1 MKLDKK
7 CGICNIKTRRSHRIA
22 PSVEVV
28 MQDLGVLVGF
38 FEMAVGGWDLV
49 LILLGMWLKWSGSTF
64 VMSKQT
70 QT

>member
-1 MKLDKK
+1 MSVTFTQKGNFHQCNEVGQK
-7 CGICNIKTRRSHRIA
+7 CGICNIKIRRNHRIA

-49 LILLGMWLKWSGSTF
+49 LILLGMW
-64 VMSKQT
+64 
-70 QT
+70 